1 MEAEEIN
8 KKIEITWKAVE
19 LFEKKGK
26 VSISELVKET
36 GSTSSEIYTLFPN
49 KNAILEYF
57 YPALVLQYWAMIE
70 EIDGFESYS
79 LSEKFS
85 NFAYTTFDMMSENE
99 KFLKRTFN
107 RYVFQK
113 GSSSAYHGEVTE
125 LLKHFLT
132 SDAEIS
138 VSAGFFMKGY
148 YYSFLSSQFL
158 FLLKYWMKD
167 TSEGKE
173 RTLALTDKLTSLLQ
187 ESVYNKTIDMSFDLL
202 KYIFTSSGVEKNIP
216 FLCECT
222 TKDKDEEKEDT
233 DNE

>member
-26 VSISELVKET
+26 VSISALVKET
-36 GSTSSEIYTLFPN
+36 GFTSSEIYSSFPN
-49 KNAILEYF
+49 KNAILEYY

-70 EIDGFESYS
+70 EIEDFESYS

-85 NFAYTTFDMMSENE
+85 NFAYTLFDMMAENE
-99 KFLKRTFN
+99 RFLKATYDK
-107 RYVFQK
+107 YVFRK
-113 GSSSAYHGEVTE
+113 GSSSDFHKEVTE

-132 SDAEIS
+132 SDADIS

-148 YYSFLSSQFL
+148 YYSFLSSQLL
-158 FLLKYWMKD
+158 FLIKYWMKD
-167 TSEGKE
+167 TSSGKE

-187 ESVYNKTIDMSFDLL
+187 ESVYNKTIDMGFDLM
-202 KYIFTSSGVEKNIP
+202 KYVFTSSEIEKSIP
-216 FLCECT
+216 FLRECN
-222 TKDKDEEKEDT
+222 TKSEGKEEAT

>member
-36 GSTSSEIYTLFPN
+36 GFTSSEIYALFPN
-49 KNAILEYF
+49 KHAILEYY

-70 EIDGFESYS
+70 EIEGFESYS

-113 GSSSAYHGEVTE
+113 GSGSAYHGEVTE

-138 VSAGFFMKGY
+138 VSAGFFMKSY